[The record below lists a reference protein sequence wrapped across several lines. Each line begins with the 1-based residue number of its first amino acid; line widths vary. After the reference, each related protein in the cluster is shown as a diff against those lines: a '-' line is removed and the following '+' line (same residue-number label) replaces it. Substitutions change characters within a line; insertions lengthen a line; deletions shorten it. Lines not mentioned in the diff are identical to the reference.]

1 MRAQP
6 GLGALA
12 RLLGFIAAEPRVH
25 AAAALRCAVRIAILL
40 AVLLAPATTRAAGTA
55 SDTTAVAPAF
65 PSAPVRA
72 WQMGLLRSDRLQH
85 ASLSFT
91 IAAGATVL
99 TRRPG
104 ASFAGTLALGLLKE
118 LRDIRH
124 GGFDSMD
131 LAADL
136 TGSLLGAS
144 VARAAP

>member
-1 MRAQP
+1 M
-6 GLGALA
+6 LALA
-12 RLLGFIAAEPRVH
+12 IALGSLIAPK
-25 AAAALRCAVRIAILL
+25 AA
-40 AVLLAPATTRAAGTA
+40 RAADTA
-55 SDTTAVAPAF
+55 PDTTAIAPAF

-99 TRRPG
+99 SRRP
-104 ASFAGTLALGLLKE
+104 AWSFAGTLALGFLKE

-124 GGFDSMD
+124 GGFDRMD